1 MKEPLLGAL
10 VAGGILLGGAVPAQA
25 ASIPTQ
31 CGADARI
38 RCVDYDPT
46 DVVSLN
52 VVAGVGI
59 LIVFEEGE
67 VFRDHGFGDSSAY
80 FFSPKGN
87 ALYIKARLSDANT
100 NVNIRTTRRSYS
112 LDLKYHGT
120 NDKYAVHKLIF
131 RYPDTKA
138 AQEQSAQKARSID
151 EAFAS
156 RREGF
161 NLQYSI
167 SGDVQIGP
175 THTWDNGERTCF
187 KFAPNQDLPS
197 ITVVNAAGKET
208 LADAVT
214 NDPARN
220 TVCAYRVAKKWI
232 VRLGDAAAAVH
243 NENFDPIGVDNTSRT
258 ISPDVV
264 RTLPKGNR

>member
-1 MKEPLLGAL
+1 MKVALLRAL
-10 VAGGILLGGAVPAQA
+10 LAAGVMLAGMTPAQA

-52 VVAGVGI
+52 VVAGIGI

-67 VFRDHGFGDSSAY
+67 EFRDHGFGDSSAY
-80 FFSPKGN
+80 FFTPKGN
-87 ALYIKARLSDANT
+87 ALYLKARLTDANT

-112 LDLKYHGT
+112 FDLKYHGT
-120 NDKYAVHKLIF
+120 NDKYAVHKLFF
-131 RYPDTKA
+131 RYPDTKT
-138 AQEQSAQKARSID
+138 AQEQSAQKARAID

-161 NLQYSI
+161 NLQYTV
-167 SGDVQIGP
+167 SGDAQIGP
-175 THTWDNGERTCF
+175 THAWDNGERTCF
-187 KFAPNQDLPS
+187 KFASNQDLPS
-197 ITVVNAAGKET
+197 ITVVNAAGQET
-208 LADAVT
+208 LVDAIT

-232 VRLGDAAAAVH
+232 IRLGDAAAAVH
-243 NENFDPIGVDNTSRT
+243 NENYDPVGVENTSRT

-264 RTLPKGNR
+264 RTLPKGNK